1 MPLSRRAF
9 RRPVTEADVAPLMA
23 AFAEGRTMGGGFDA
37 GIELALQ
44 RILVSP
50 AFLFRIESA
59 PRQTA
64 GGAYRLSDFTLAS
77 RLSFF
82 LWSSLPDDELL
93 TAAEQGRLSDPA
105 GLEQQVRRM
114 LADPRAEALAAN
126 FAGQWLELRK
136 LEEAA
141 PDQRTFPNFDRS
153 LRDAFRKET
162 ELFFQSILRD
172 DRPVGELLTADYT
185 FMNERLARHY
195 GVRGVYGDRFRR
207 VSLAGDERRRGL
219 LGQGSVLTV
228 TSYPN
233 RTSPVLRGVWILD
246 NILGMPP
253 PPPPPDVPDLE
264 ETNHAGRTLSMRE
277 RMAQHRANPTCASC
291 HAVMDPLGLSL
302 EHFDATGTWR
312 QRSESGEAIDASG
325 VLPNGAAFDGADGLR
340 RVLVDRM
347 DVFYR
352 TLTEKVLIYALG
364 RAVTPADAPAVRA
377 VLREAAKKDYRAQA
391 LITAIVKSPPF
402 VMRRAAVAASTT
414 TADARR

>member
-1 MPLSRRAF
+1 M
-9 RRPVTEADVAPLMA
+9 TEADVAPLMA
-23 AFAEGRTMGGGFDA
+23 AFAQGRTMGGGFDA

-50 AFLFRIESA
+50 SFLFRIESA

-64 GGAYRLSDFTLAS
+64 GGAYRLSALTLAS

-82 LWSSLPDDELL
+82 LWSSIPDEELL
-93 TAAEQGRLSDPA
+93 SAAEQGRLSDPA
-105 GLEQQVRRM
+105 GLDQQVRRM

-141 PDQRTFPNFDRS
+141 PDQRTFPNFDCS
-153 LRDAFRKET
+153 LRNAFRRET
-162 ELFFQSILRD
+162 ELFFGSILRD

-195 GVRGVYGDRFRR
+195 GVRGVYGNRFRP
-207 VSLAGDERRRGL
+207 VSLAGDDRRRGL

-264 ETNHAGRTLSMRE
+264 ETSQAGKTLSMRE

-302 EHFDATGTWR
+302 ENFDATGTWR
-312 QRSESGEAIDASG
+312 VRENGMTLDTRGDYYDGTKISNPASCSRCCSSVRSRWC
-325 VLPNGAAFDGADGLR
+325 VHLR
-340 RVLVDRM
+340 
-347 DVFYR
+347 
-352 TLTEKVLIYALG
+352 
-364 RAVTPADAPAVRA
+364 
-377 VLREAAKKDYRAQA
+377 
-391 LITAIVKSPPF
+391 
-402 VMRRAAVAASTT
+402 
-414 TADARR
+414 